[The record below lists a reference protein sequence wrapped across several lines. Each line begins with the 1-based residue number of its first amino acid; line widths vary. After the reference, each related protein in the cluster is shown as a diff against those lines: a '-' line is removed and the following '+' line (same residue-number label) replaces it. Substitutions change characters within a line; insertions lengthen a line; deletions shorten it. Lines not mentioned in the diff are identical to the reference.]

1 MKYKKYSNVIKNG
14 LQNSF
19 VVWKIRCFLSLR
31 ITGKNKLKIIGKKN
45 SFDSTNALVQNTKI
59 LVKGSNNRIII
70 DNQSRFEGSISIF
83 GDNNVLIISE
93 GCIIKK
99 AKFWIED
106 NNNEIFRGKDTT
118 IENNTEF
125 AAIEGC
131 KILIADDC
139 MFSSDITIRTGDS
152 HSILNM
158 EGIRIN
164 TSKDIVIGT
173 HVWIGNKAV
182 ITKGAKILNNSII
195 GSGALV
201 NHVFESSNIIL
212 AGVPAKI
219 IKEKINW
226 KRERI

>member
-1 MKYKKYSNVIKNG
+1 MIIKNRVK
-14 LQNSF
+14 NSF
-19 VVWKIRCFLSLR
+19 FIWKIRCFISLK
-31 ITGKNKLKIIGKKN
+31 ITGNNKFKLKGKKN
-45 SFDSTNALVQNTKI
+45 EINCSQALLKNTKI
-59 LVKGSNNRIII
+59 LINGSNNSIKIN
-70 DNQSRFEGSISIF
+70 NQCRFEGSISIF

-93 GCIIKK
+93 NCTIKK
-99 AKFWIED
+99 AEFWLED
-106 NNNEIFRGKDTT
+106 KNNNIFIGKDTT

-131 KILIADDC
+131 KILIGDDC
-139 MFSSDITIRTGDS
+139 MLSSDIAIRTGDS

-173 HVWIGNKAV
+173 HVWIGNKVV

-201 NHVFESSNIIL
+201 NKVFDSSNCIL